1 MVDREKAAQMRRD
14 GATYAEIG
22 AAFGVS
28 RQRAEQVL
36 NPKGRRSLNGRRARK
51 CSTDMEKIVYEGIY
65 NWMMDHPKVTFP
77 ALTNIMYGHYYGKN
91 QAAVVRFLHGKD
103 SKIPKRAYDRL
114 MAATGMTYEQL
125 FKLRDGFKEEDDG

>member
-1 MVDREKAAQMRRD
+1 MIDREKAAQMRRD

-28 RQRAEQVL
+28 RQRAAQVL
-36 NPKGRRSLNGRRARK
+36 DLRRRCSQDGRRVRK

-65 NWMMDHPKVTFP
+65 NWMMDHPNVTYP
-77 ALTNIMYGHYYGKN
+77 ALTNIMFGHYQKESRN
-91 QAAVVRFLHGKD
+91 TVVRLLHGKD

>member
-14 GATYAEIG
+14 GATYAESG

-36 NPKGRRSLNGRRARK
+36 KKQKEEGRARK
-51 CSTDMEKIVYEGIY
+51 FSTDMNKIVYEGIY
-65 NWMMDHPKVTFP
+65 NWMMDHPRVNYP
-77 ALTNIMYGHYYGKN
+77 SLTNIMFGHHRKDSQCAVMRFVQGK
-91 QAAVVRFLHGKD
+91 G
-103 SKIPKRAYDRL
+103 SKIPKRCYDRL

-125 FKLRDGFKEEDDG
+125 FKLREGFEEEDDG